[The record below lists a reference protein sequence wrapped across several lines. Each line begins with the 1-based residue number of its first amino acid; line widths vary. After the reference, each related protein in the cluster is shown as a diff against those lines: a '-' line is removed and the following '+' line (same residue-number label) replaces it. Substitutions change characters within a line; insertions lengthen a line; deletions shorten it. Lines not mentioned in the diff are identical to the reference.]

1 MVKHIILEKL
11 TLRNFKGI
19 KELTI
24 DFAQNT
30 NIFGDNG
37 TGKTTI
43 SDAFR
48 WVLFDKDSQD
58 RSKFD
63 IQPLDEENKVIHM
76 VDTEVEAALRIN
88 EKAVTLKKILRED
101 WGKKRGEAESRL
113 KGTVTTYYI
122 DEVPIKQTDYKK
134 YINEL
139 TSENTFK
146 LITDPL
152 YFSTNMKWSDRRTF
166 IMDITGDITVDTVI
180 NYNSRLKPL
189 EQLLGDKSVDE
200 FKKSVAASIKKLK
213 GDKESI
219 PSRVD
224 ELNRAIKS
232 DIDFDALEFRKRVI
246 TGSINSIDEKLMNG
260 IAVNDELLK
269 DKDHLYKLK
278 SKLRDIEFN
287 AKVESEKPIKQLSEN
302 IRKAE
307 TEENSLK
314 LSLGRVD
321 NKISSLES
329 SINDIEEY
337 LKKLREDWGVINQET
352 LDIKEDDFI
361 CPTCRRAFE
370 ENDIETKKQ
379 EMIENFNQ
387 NKAKKLSSINLTGK
401 QKKERLE
408 ELKAELESL
417 KLEKESIMTKLE
429 KASQE
434 VKSSREKCS
443 NFKPEVNL
451 NENAE
456 YQNTLS
462 EIKILEDKVNAPI
475 ETNRELEELKAKKES
490 LKLDIESVNKD
501 LSYKQINEEH
511 RERITELLE
520 LEKSLSQQIA
530 TLEGKEFLCEEFIKT
545 KVELLE
551 SSINSKFKYVSFKL
565 FDTQVN
571 GGLVE
576 TCEALINGVPFSN
589 ANTASQI
596 NAGLDIINA
605 LCSHYEVQ
613 APIFIDNRESVN
625 SLIETNS
632 QVINLIVSQDK
643 CLRVEVI

>member
-48 WVLFDKDSQD
+48 WLLFDKDSKD

-63 IQPLDEENKVIHM
+63 IQPLGNDNKVIHM
-76 VDTEVEAALRIN
+76 VDTEVEA
-88 EKAVTLKKILRED
+88 TLKINGKAIALKKVLKEK
-101 WGKKRGEAESRL
+101 WVKKRGEAESEL
-113 KGTVTTYYI
+113 KGTETTYYI
-122 DEVPIKQTDYKK
+122 DEVPVKQTDYKK
-134 YINEL
+134 YINDLINE
-139 TSENTFK
+139 SIFK

-152 YFSTNMKWSDRRTF
+152 YFSTNMKWTDRRNVL
-166 IMDITGDITVDTVI
+166 MDIIGDITVDTVI
-180 NYNSRLKPL
+180 NYNSKLKPL
-189 EQLLGDKSVDE
+189 EQLLGDKSIDE
-200 FKKSVAASIKKLK
+200 FKKSVSASIKKLK

-260 IAVNDELLK
+260 TAVNDELLK
-269 DKDHLYKLK
+269 DKENLYKLK

-287 AKVESEKPIKQLSEN
+287 AKIEAEKPIKQLSEN

-314 LSLGRVD
+314 LSFIRVD

-329 SINDIEEY
+329 TINDTEEY
-337 LKKLREDWGVINQET
+337 LKKLREDWGVINQEN
-352 LDIKEDDFI
+352 LEIKEDDFI
-361 CPTCRRAFE
+361 CPTCRRSFE
-370 ENDIETKKQ
+370 EHDIETKKQ
-379 EMIENFNQ
+379 EMIGNFNQ
-387 NKAKKLSSINLTGK
+387 NKAKRLENIRSIGQ
-401 QKKERLE
+401 QKGGRLE

-417 KLEKESIMTKLE
+417 KLEKESIESKLA
-429 KASQE
+429 KASDD
-434 VKSSREKCS
+434 VIYSREKCS

-451 NENAE
+451 NANPE
-456 YQNTLS
+456 YQNILS
-462 EIKILEDKVNAPI
+462 EIKILEDKVNAPL
-475 ETNRELEELKAKKES
+475 ETNKELEELKAKKES

-530 TLEGKEFLCEEFIKT
+530 ALEGKEFLCEEFIKT

-551 SSINSKFKYVSFKL
+551 SSINSKFKYVSFRL
-565 FDTQVN
+565 FKTQVN
-571 GGLVE
+571 GGIE
-576 TCEALINGVPFSN
+576 EDCEALINGVPFSN

-643 CLRVEVI
+643 SLRVEVI

>member
-48 WVLFDKDSQD
+48 WLLFDKDSKD

-63 IQPLDEENKVIHM
+63 IQPLGNDNKVIHM
-76 VDTEVEAALRIN
+76 VDTEVEAALKIN
-88 EKAVTLKKILRED
+88 EKAITLKKVLKEK
-101 WGKKRGEAESRL
+101 WVKKRGEAESEL
-113 KGTVTTYYI
+113 KGTETIYYV
-122 DEVPIKQTDYKK
+122 DEVPVKQGDYKK
-134 YINEL
+134 YINNL
-139 TSENTFK
+139 IDENIFK

-152 YFSTNMKWSDRRTF
+152 YFSTNMKWADRRNVL
-166 IMDITGDITVDTVI
+166 MDIIGDITVDTVI

-189 EQLLGDKSVDE
+189 EQLLGDKSIDE
-200 FKKSVAASIKKLK
+200 FKKSVSASIKKLK

-224 ELNRAIKS
+224 ELNRAIKN

-246 TGSINSIDEKLMNG
+246 TGSINSVDEKLMNG
-260 IAVNDELLK
+260 TAVNDGLLK
-269 DKDHLYKLK
+269 DKEHLYKLK
-278 SKLRDIEFN
+278 SKLRDIEFSAKIEAEKPFKAMN
-287 AKVESEKPIKQLSEN
+287 DELRQVSCQLSLKENELGYKEQELKRLQEEIQKHENRRAELKNKWYSEDAKVFEFDEK
-302 IRKAE
+302 
-307 TEENSLK
+307 
-314 LSLGRVD
+314 
-321 NKISSLES
+321 
-329 SINDIEEY
+329 Y
-337 LKKLREDWGVINQET
+337 C
-352 LDIKEDDFI
+352 I
-361 CPTCRRAFE
+361 CPTCKRAYE
-370 ENDIETKKQ
+370 TNDIEKTRQ
-379 EMIENFNQ
+379 DMIENFNLTVAQ
-387 NKAKKLSSINLTGK
+387 NKEKITKQGQEINKTIDSFKIKLSDADKEIGKLKGDISSLKDKKKELEFKTFNFEPSINLDSNQEYQTAL
-401 QKKERLE
+401 QEIN
-408 ELKAELESL
+408 ELEV
-417 KLEKESIMTKLE
+417 KL
-429 KASQE
+429 
-434 VKSSREKCS
+434 
-443 NFKPEVNL
+443 NKPSEVNK
-451 NENAE
+451 N
-456 YQNTLS
+456 
-462 EIKILEDKVNAPI
+462 I
-475 ETNRELEELKAKKES
+475 EELKAKKES
-490 LKLDIESVNKD
+490 LKLDLEMVNKD
-501 LSYKQINEEH
+501 LSYKQINEDH
-511 RERITELLE
+511 RERINELLE

-530 TLEGKEFLCEEFIKT
+530 ALEGKEFLCEEFIKT

-643 CLRVEVI
+643 SLRVEVI

>member
-43 SDAFR
+43 SDSFR
-48 WVLFDKDSQD
+48 WLLFDKDSKD

-63 IQPLDEENKVIHM
+63 IQPLGKDNKVIHM
-76 VDTEVEAALRIN
+76 VDTEVEAALKIN
-88 EKAVTLKKILRED
+88 EKAITLKKVLKEKWI
-101 WGKKRGEAESRL
+101 KKRGEAESEL
-113 KGTVTTYYI
+113 KGTETTYYI
-122 DEVPIKQTDYKK
+122 DEVPVKQTDYKK
-134 YINEL
+134 YINNL
-139 TSENTFK
+139 IDENIFK

-152 YFSTNMKWSDRRTF
+152 YFSTNMKWADRRNVL
-166 IMDITGDITVDTVI
+166 MDIIGDITVDTVI
-180 NYNSRLKPL
+180 NYNSKLKPL
-189 EQLLGDKSVDE
+189 EQLLGDKSIDE
-200 FKKSVAASIKKLK
+200 FKKSVSASIKKLK

-232 DIDFDALEFRKRVI
+232 DIDYEALEFRKRVI
-246 TGSINSIDEKLMNG
+246 NGSINSIDEKLMNG

-269 DKDHLYKLK
+269 HKDHLYKLK

-287 AKVESEKPIKQLSEN
+287 AKIEADKPIKQLSEN

-329 SINDIEEY
+329 TINDTEEY
-337 LKKLREDWGVINQET
+337 LKKLREDWGVINQEN
-352 LDIKEDDFI
+352 LEIKEDDFI
-361 CPTCRRAFE
+361 CPTCRRSFE
-370 ENDIETKKQ
+370 EHDIEVKKQ

-387 NKAKKLSSINLTGK
+387 NKAKKLGSINLTGK

-408 ELKAELESL
+408 ELKTELERL
-417 KLEKESIMTKLE
+417 KLEKESIIAKLE

-443 NFKPEVNL
+443 NFKPVINL
-451 NENAE
+451 DEDVE
-456 YQNTLS
+456 YQNTLG
-462 EIKILEDKVNAPI
+462 EIKILEDKVNAPV
-475 ETNRELEELKAKKES
+475 ETSRELEELKAKKEF
-490 LKLDIESVNKD
+490 LKLDLESVNKD

-530 TLEGKEFLCEEFIKT
+530 ALEGKEFLCEEFIKT

-551 SSINSKFKYVSFKL
+551 NSINSKFKYVSFKL

-632 QVINLIVSQDK
+632 QVINLIVSKDK
-643 CLRVEVI
+643 SLRVEVI

>member
-1 MVKHIILEKL
+1 MVKHIILKKL

-24 DFAQNT
+24 DFTQNT

-48 WVLFDKDSQD
+48 WLLFDKDSKD

-63 IQPLDEENKVIHM
+63 IQPLGNDNKVIHM
-76 VDTEVEAALRIN
+76 VDTEVEAALKIN
-88 EKAVTLKKILRED
+88 EKAITLKKVLKEK
-101 WGKKRGEAESRL
+101 WVKKRGEAESEL
-113 KGTVTTYYI
+113 KGTESIYYV
-122 DEVPIKQTDYKK
+122 DEVPVKQSDYKK
-134 YINEL
+134 YINNL
-139 TSENTFK
+139 IDENIFK

-152 YFSTNMKWSDRRTF
+152 YFSSNMKWSDRRTVL
-166 IMDITGDITVDTVI
+166 MDIIGDITVDTVI

-189 EQLLGDKSVDE
+189 EQLLGDKSVDD
-200 FKKSVAASIKKLK
+200 FKKSVSASIKKLK

-260 IAVNDELLK
+260 TAVNDELLK

-278 SKLRDIEFN
+278 CKLRDIEFN
-287 AKVESEKPIKQLSEN
+287 AKIEADKPINQLSEN

-314 LSLGRVD
+314 LSLGRVG

-337 LKKLREDWGVINQET
+337 LKKLREDWGVINQEN
-352 LDIKEDDFI
+352 LEIKEDEFI
-361 CPTCRRAFE
+361 CPTCRRTFE
-370 ENDIETKKQ
+370 EHDIETKKQ

-417 KLEKESIMTKLE
+417 KLEKESIEIKLA
-429 KASQE
+429 KAIQE

-443 NFKPEVNL
+443 GFKPEVNL
-451 NENAE
+451 NENTE
-456 YQNTLS
+456 YQSILE
-462 EIKILEDKVNAPI
+462 EIKILEDKVNAPV

-530 TLEGKEFLCEEFIKT
+530 ALEGKEFLCEEFIKT

-551 SSINSKFKYVSFKL
+551 NSINSKFKYVSFKL

-625 SLIETNS
+625 SLIGTNS

-643 CLRVEVI
+643 SLRVEVI